1 MGRIIS
7 ANSVRTDALYYRNIL
22 LLHSINLQLMR
33 SSVFSTLPSHP
44 HREKRKNRD
53 KMRSSIHPFI
63 HSSIHHFNAMHSIP
77 HYAFFFFIS
86 FVSPFRSQTFHIQTT
101 ESPAASISYIFQAQ
115 ISSKIPHWLSISGF
129 EYQSCLG
136 HGESVLFRFPN
147 KPMFVSGSKI
157 KFHRVSFDL
166 LLSHLL
172 FLALL

>member
-63 HSSIHHFNAMHSIP
+63 HSSLQCHAFNPPLCILLLHLLR
-77 HYAFFFFIS
+77 F
-86 FVSPFRSQTFHIQTT
+86 PF
-101 ESPAASISYIFQAQ
+101 SISNVSHSNHRIPSRLHFLHFP
-115 ISSKIPHWLSISGF
+115 SSDFIQNP
-129 EYQSCLG
+129 
-136 HGESVLFRFPN
+136 P
-147 KPMFVSGSKI
+147 
-157 KFHRVSFDL
+157 
-166 LLSHLL
+166 
-172 FLALL
+172 LALYFGF